1 MAMSN
6 SVCDPALGCGVGR
19 PRRATRHFGAR
30 MTAFALAAA
39 AVLLMLYGELWL
51 LERSTVAADELTMA
65 ACLIDAVDPDR
76 IPTSVCMS
84 SGADDAGKETL

>member
-6 SVCDPALGCGVGR
+6 PVTCPMSGDGIRR
-19 PRRATRHFGAR
+19 PLRATRHFGAR
-30 MTAFALAAA
+30 MAAFALAAA

-65 ACLIDAVDPDR
+65 SCLIDAVDPDR